1 MLFKKLQGA
10 RLGRALS
17 GRRGHPSRFSFNTT
31 ITCKALRDAL
41 DAIGVQQRSLDDSA
55 SPPRPPVVAAAP
67 EAPTR
72 PASDVLDRERV
83 LALLREHSDELHRL
97 GVTELSLF
105 GSVARNEA
113 RADSD
118 VDLLAN
124 FQRPLTSDMFF
135 AAKFFLEDL
144 LHRRVDLLT
153 EAALHERIRSS
164 IEPELV
170 RVA

>member
-1 MLFKKLQGA
+1 
-10 RLGRALS
+10 
-17 GRRGHPSRFSFNTT
+17 
-31 ITCKALRDAL
+31 ALRDAL
-41 DAIGVQQRSLDDSA
+41 EAVGVQQRLLDDSGA
-55 SPPRPPVVAAAP
+55 SAPRAAVTAAAP
-67 EAPTR
+67 DAPPR
-72 PASDVLDRERV
+72 QSNDVLDRERV
-83 LALLREHSDELHRL
+83 VALLREHSDDLHRL

-118 VDLLAN
+118 VDLLAS

-144 LHRRVDLLT
+144 LRRRVDLLT
-153 EAALHERIRSS
+153 DAALHERIRSS
-164 IEPELV
+164 IQPELV